1 MDRHNIINNTFVAP
15 FIRRQLYIMNTYAA
29 VTNINVIPILVIKSA
44 GIAFTINERPN
55 ATNARSTFTLEKQVR
70 NFAKS
75 VGGVGDVIYVCSKTT
90 RNRHPLS
97 ITIDANDNTVLRAK
111 GEFHAEN
118 VARVDAI

>member
-1 MDRHNIINNTFVAP
+1 MSRGCSTC
-15 FIRRQLYIMNTYAA
+15 FISA
-29 VTNINVIPILVIKSA
+29 LVIGDVLFVGGKVTASGSIVA
-44 GIAFTINERPN
+44 NDFRDLSINPPKQLWF